1 MAFVANRRV
10 PALTRPWRLGIV
22 TALMPF
28 SCTRA
33 DFIRGAMLAAA
44 GLALLLGAAG
54 CGERAPTSPSARPP
68 AGIPSDSAS
77 AVPAQTPAFSFTTF
91 DGKSYTSED
100 LKGRPV
106 ILNFW
111 ADYCPACAGFAPRL
125 EEVYQKH
132 KEEGLLVFG
141 IGADGSEG
149 ALRKKADALG
159 ITYELAASTETVE
172 TFAVHAIPM
181 TFLIGADGET
191 KSAILGARQPAQLA
205 AEVEKIL

>member
-1 MAFVANRRV
+1 MC
-10 PALTRPWRLGIV
+10 LGIV
-22 TALMPF
+22 VALMPF
-28 SCTRA
+28 SYTKA
-33 DFIRGAMLAAA
+33 VFMRGGLLAAA
-44 GLALLLGAAG
+44 GVVLLLGAAG
-54 CGERAPTSPSARPP
+54 CGERAPTSPSAAPP

-91 DGKSYTSED
+91 DGESYTSEE

-111 ADYCPACAGFAPRL
+111 ADYCPACAQFAPRL

-132 KEEGLLVFG
+132 KDEGLLVFG
-141 IGADGSEG
+141 IGADGSEE

-159 ITYELAASTETVE
+159 ITYELAASTETIE
-172 TFAVHAIPM
+172 AFAVHAIPM
-181 TFLIGADGET
+181 TFVIGADGET
-191 KSAILGARQPAQLA
+191 KAAILGARQPEQLE